1 MLKLMFMAASLAVAD
16 PVKFEEAKALADA
29 NEANLSSDMRRQL
42 LQSQGQALGSAL
54 GACAQPGMDL
64 KVFTLV
70 FQLNAEGTVARSWRE
85 GETPLARCVH
95 KELVAS
101 GFEGVWPDPFYT
113 SIKLILTAEQPKI

>member
-101 GFEGVWPDPFYT
+101 GFKGVWPDPFYT